1 MGSCLCKGRCQ
12 DDAQFDSP
20 GSVADTGSLEDMSLC
35 ELDQVQVDSLVLET
49 LLVIRTLVEND
60 QDPPPCLMK
69 LHNVADNQE
78 VILHV
83 CLSVSVNIIVGMVV
97 VGSIPS

>member
-12 DDAQFDSP
+12 DDTAQFDSP

-83 CLSVSVNIIVGMVV
+83 HMFLSLC
-97 VGSIPS
+97 